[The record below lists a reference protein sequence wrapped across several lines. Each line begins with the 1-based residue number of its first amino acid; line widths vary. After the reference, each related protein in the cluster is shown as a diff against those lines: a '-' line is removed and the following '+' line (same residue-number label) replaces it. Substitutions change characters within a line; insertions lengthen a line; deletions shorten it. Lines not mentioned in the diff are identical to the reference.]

1 MSEGRT
7 DIPDVGDGGRSLLE
21 ALVHSL
27 AENKKLLG
35 RRYSE
40 WSVGGPTLEAAIAL
54 SAMTQDELGHSR
66 VLYGLLEELRG
77 VPATGDA
84 DWTVEGWGLSV
95 LTRPFETWA
104 HLVVTVV
111 LLDSA
116 LTTLVEAATTSA
128 FLPLQRRTR
137 KMVEEERYH
146 ALYGSHWLERLA
158 RMPAVRRVMAE
169 WAHRAFTEAMAW
181 FGPPGDLAPLRMA
194 GVLSADADG
203 LRERYSQGVRPALEL
218 LGLRPAAVAI
228 PWDRWDPA
236 WRRLRL
242 DE

>member
-1 MSEGRT
+1 VSDPRVGIGD
-7 DIPDVGDGGRSLLE
+7 DIRSTLE

-40 WSVGGPTLEAAIAL
+40 WAVGGPTLEAAIAL

-77 VPATGDA
+77 MPATGDA

-95 LTRPFETWA
+95 LTRPFETWSD
-104 HLVVTVV
+104 LIVVVA

-116 LTTLVEAATTSA
+116 LTTLVEAATTSV
-128 FLPLQRRTR
+128 FPPLQRRTR

-146 ALYGSHWLERLA
+146 ALYGAQWLERLA
-158 RMPAVRRVMAE
+158 RYPRVRSAMADSALRV
-169 WAHRAFTEAMAW
+169 FTEAMAW
-181 FGPPGDLAPLRMA
+181 LGPPGDLAPLRAA
-194 GVLSADADG
+194 GVLNADADE
-203 LRERYSQGVRPALEL
+203 LRDRYCRRVRPAFEA
-218 LGLRPAAVAI
+218 LGLRPEAAVV

-242 DE
+242 DD

>member
-1 MSEGRT
+1 MSDPWVGIGE
-7 DIPDVGDGGRSLLE
+7 DVRSTLQ

-40 WSVGGPTLEAAIAL
+40 WAVGGPTLEAAIAL

-77 VPATGDA
+77 MPATGDA
-84 DWTVEGWGLSV
+84 DWRVEGWGLSV

-104 HLVVTVV
+104 HLIVVTVF
-111 LLDSA
+111 LDSA
-116 LTTLVEAATTSA
+116 LTTLVEAATTSV
-128 FLPLQRRTR
+128 FPPLQRRTR

-146 ALYGSHWLERLA
+146 ALYGSQWLERLA
-158 RMPAVRRVMAE
+158 RRPQVRPAMAE
-169 WAHRAFTEAMAW
+169 SALQVFIEAMAW
-181 FGPPGDLAPLRMA
+181 FGPPGDLTPLRAA
-194 GVLSADADG
+194 GILGADADE
-203 LRERYSQGVRPALEL
+203 LRDRYFQRVHPALEAL
-218 LGLRPAAVAI
+218 DLRPEAVAV

-236 WRRLRL
+236 WRRLRP
-242 DE
+242 DD

>member
-1 MSEGRT
+1 VSEPR
-7 DIPDVGDGGRSLLE
+7 PDVEVPTPAELP

-40 WSVGGPTLEAAIAL
+40 WAVGGPTLEAAIAL
-54 SAMTQDELGHSR
+54 SAMAQDELGHAR

-77 VPATGDA
+77 LPATGDT

-95 LTRPFETWA
+95 VRRPFETWA
-104 HLVVTVV
+104 HLIGAVVF
-111 LLDSA
+111 LDAA

-128 FLPLQRRTR
+128 FPPLRRRTR

-146 ALYGSHWLERLA
+146 ALYGFHWLERLA
-158 RMPAVRRVMAE
+158 RIAPIRSVLAE
-169 WAHRAFTEAMAW
+169 WAGRVFTDTMAW
-181 FGPPGDLAPLRMA
+181 FGPPGDLAPLRA
-194 GVLSADADG
+194 TGVLNADADG
-203 LRERYSQGVRPALEL
+203 LRERYLQRVRPALEA
-218 LGLRPAAVAI
+218 LGLRPTAFVV

-242 DE
+242 DDE

>member
-1 MSEGRT
+1 MSDPWVSME
-7 DIPDVGDGGRSLLE
+7 DDVRSTLQ

-40 WSVGGPTLEAAIAL
+40 WAVGGPTLEAAIAL

-77 VPATGDA
+77 MPATGDA
-84 DWTVEGWGLSV
+84 DWTVEGWSLSV

-104 HLVVTVV
+104 HLVVVTV

-116 LTTLVEAATTSA
+116 LTTLVEAATTSV
-128 FLPLQRRTR
+128 FPPLQRRTR

-146 ALYGSHWLERLA
+146 DRYGFQWLERLA
-158 RMPAVRRVMAE
+158 RHPQVRRVMAE
-169 WAHRAFTEAMAW
+169 PALQVCTEAMAW
-181 FGPPGDLAPLRMA
+181 FGPPGDLAPLRA
-194 GVLSADADG
+194 TGILNADADE
-203 LRERYSQGVRPALEL
+203 LRDRYCRRIRSALEAL
-218 LGLRPAAVAI
+218 DLRLEAVVV

-236 WRRLRL
+236 WRRLPL
-242 DE
+242 DD